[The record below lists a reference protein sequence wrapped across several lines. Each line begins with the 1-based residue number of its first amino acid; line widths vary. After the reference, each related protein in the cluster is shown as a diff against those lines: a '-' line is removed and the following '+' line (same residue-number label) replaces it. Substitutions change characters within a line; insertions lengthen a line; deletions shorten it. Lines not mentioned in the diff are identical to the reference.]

1 MQIQQNSLINNC
13 VQLLVKSILV
23 WIIEDTFTINI
34 FNIGCQLAYLL
45 TFVYSQVEEILNF
58 AMLTGVTQ
66 TYPLRVY
73 LVRDTDTLMDATGH
87 AACHSKE
94 TDVLK
99 VGVT

>member
-1 MQIQQNSLINNC
+1 MIYIHFYNYYVQHRLPACLLI
-13 VQLLVKSILV
+13 
-23 WIIEDTFTINI
+23 
-34 FNIGCQLAYLL
+34 
-45 TFVYSQVEEILNF
+45 FVYSQVEEILNF

-99 VGVT
+99 VGLT

>member
-1 MQIQQNSLINNC
+1 M
-13 VQLLVKSILV
+13 VKFILV
-23 WIIEDTFTINI
+23 WYTITI
-34 FNIGCQLAYLL
+34 FNIGCQHAYLL
-45 TFVYSQVEEILNF
+45 IFVYSQVEEILNF

-99 VGVT
+99 VGLT

>member
-23 WIIEDTFTINI
+23 WIIDTFTINI

-87 AACHSKE
+87 TACHSKE

-99 VGVT
+99 VSVT

>member
-1 MQIQQNSLINNC
+1 MYIYFYNYYFQHRLPACLLI
-13 VQLLVKSILV
+13 
-23 WIIEDTFTINI
+23 
-34 FNIGCQLAYLL
+34 
-45 TFVYSQVEEILNF
+45 FVYSQVEEILNF

-99 VGVT
+99 VGLT